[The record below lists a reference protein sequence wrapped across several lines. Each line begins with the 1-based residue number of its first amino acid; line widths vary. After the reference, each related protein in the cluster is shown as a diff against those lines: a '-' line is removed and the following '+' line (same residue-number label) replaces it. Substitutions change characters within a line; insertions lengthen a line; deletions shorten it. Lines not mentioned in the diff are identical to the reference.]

1 VFSPSSGDPGDLLLA
16 HHPEATVVVDA
27 SGSVRS
33 CNVAAGRLLCLLG
46 DCRGLRWSDLLPPL
60 LAGAPPP
67 AALGPGELER
77 TGNSVHLVT
86 DPPRQLQLRWVVRRA
101 GKGDDLLVILY
112 DGRLAAG
119 TGTPEATD
127 ADTKLELVLA
137 QLPVVIFTLDRDMV
151 ITSSRGTALGA
162 QGLRQNELVGSSFA
176 KMLGSPDH
184 VGVVSCRR
192 ALAGERIAFDD
203 LFVGRNL
210 RVVVQPMRD
219 AQGEVV
225 GVVGI
230 VIDVTEQVEAEQLR
244 IRLESQLRQA
254 QKMEAIGRLAGGV
267 AHDFNNLLTCIMG
280 NTAHLIENAT
290 DDEPRLL
297 LTEALD
303 AAQSAASLTRQLLA
317 FSRQQ
322 VIAPRI
328 IDLGA
333 ELTRLQPM
341 MSRLVGQAISL
352 DLSFPPD
359 LWRIRADVSQLEQI
373 LVNLVVNAHDAMQGK
388 GRILIEA
395 ANVDI
400 DAKYGADHPNVGTGP
415 HVRIA
420 VTDDGEGMTEEV
432 RAKVFEPFFTTRG
445 KGTGL
450 GLATVYGIIRQSEG
464 NITVF
469 SEPGAG
475 SVFRC
480 YFPRAATSDGMAQF
494 TAITPA
500 PSRGAETIL
509 IAEDEAELRALMR
522 RALERQGYHVLQ
534 AGDGAEALDVAA
546 NHDGPIHLLVT
557 DVVMPRLSGKELAV
571 RLLERRP
578 GIRVLFISGYSD
590 EAIERHGVLTPD
602 SVYLE
607 KPVSPD
613 ALSRTVRE
621 LLDTQLAV
629 QAT

>member
-1 VFSPSSGDPGDLLLA
+1 LLLA
-16 HHPEATVVVDA
+16 HHPEATVVLDA
-27 SGSVRS
+27 SGGVRS
-33 CNVAAGRLLCLLG
+33 CNVEAGRLLCLLG
-46 DCRGLRWSDLLPPL
+46 DCRGLRWADLLPPL
-60 LAGAPPP
+60 VAGAPPP

-77 TGNSVHLVT
+77 TGSSVHLIS
-86 DPPRQLQLRWVVRRA
+86 DPPRQLHLRWVIRRA

-112 DGRLAAG
+112 DGRPAAD
-119 TGTPEATD
+119 TGTPKATD

-184 VGVVSCRR
+184 VGVVSCKR
-192 ALAGERIAFDD
+192 ALAGERVAFDD

-244 IRLESQLRQA
+244 VRLESQLRQA

-341 MSRLVGQAISL
+341 LSRLVGQAISL

-373 LVNLVVNAHDAMQGK
+373 LVNLVVNAHDAVQGK

-400 DAKYGADHPNVGTGP
+400 DAEYAADHPNVGTGP
-415 HVRIA
+415 HARIA

-450 GLATVYGIIRQSEG
+450 GLATVYGAVKQNEG
-464 NITVF
+464 SIELH
-469 SEPGAG
+469 SEPGRG
-475 SVFRC
+475 TTFKI
-480 YFPRAATSDGMAQF
+480 YLPRAEGEVETEERPATSRGGTETVLVVDDAPMVGRFAQ
-494 TAITPA
+494 
-500 PSRGAETIL
+500 
-509 IAEDEAELRALMR
+509 
-522 RALERQGYHVLQ
+522 RALERLGYTVITCQ
-534 AGDGAEALDVAA
+534 SGEEALRRERA
-546 NHDGPIHLLVT
+546 HEGPIDLLVT
-557 DVVMPRLSGKELAV
+557 DIVMRGMNGRELAEEL
-571 RLLERRP
+571 RRRRP
-578 GIRVLFISGYSD
+578 GLQVLYSSGYTED
-590 EAIERHGVLTPD
+590 VIVKHGVIKQGIHFVGKPYT
-602 SVYLE
+602 LE
-607 KPVSPD
+607 
-613 ALSRTVRE
+613 
-621 LLDTQLAV
+621 QLAAAV
-629 QAT
+629 RGALGE